1 MRYKDNLLILH
12 IGSTFLYIFC
22 KVKGFCLMECYG
34 SVYK

>member
-1 MRYKDNLLILH
+1 MRYKDDLLILH
-12 IGSTFLYIFC
+12 IGSAFYTYFC